1 MKCNICKRLYCI
13 LWNNRILDN
22 FCFSLVTYTYYCNSI
37 TVIGSNASIFNEQF
51 IFEKDEISIH
61 LSWWQDQEKGIKG
74 TKHEKAIFIII
85 FCSGEGWRSSRH
97 PILYFPISQQNKW
110 GSGGQ
115 NFFWSPMSKTLKA
128 DCSCRECSLKWCRLI
143 KVQSNFT
150 GA

>member
-74 TKHEKAIFIII
+74 TKHEKAIFLL
-85 FCSGEGWRSSRH
+85 FSVVGRGGDRLH

-115 NFFWSPMSKTLKA
+115 NFFWCPMPKTLKA
-128 DCSCRECSLKWCRLI
+128 DCSAESAA
-143 KVQSNFT
+143 QS
-150 GA
+150 GAG